1 MKQNTRAAVALTAL
15 LSPLAALAG
24 QPAEVEIYDRTDGR
38 LLPIYWHA
46 GERHIAGEPGHEY
59 EIRVRNRTG
68 GRLLAVTSVDGVD
81 VLSGRTASFDQGGY
95 VLDPRGRLSVDG
107 WRKNMGEVAAFY
119 FTSLPDSY
127 AARTGRPDNVGVIG
141 VALFREQAYY
151 PEAVIGQSMP
161 SSGAERRDRPSE
173 PTVAGNRPAPTAPP
187 RAERQDDASSVGEL
201 AKEGRLGTG
210 HGQRLDSG
218 AYYTSFE
225 RASSTPDGVIR
236 IYYDSHRN
244 LVAQGIIPR
253 PKYRYAQQVPDPFP
267 GGFVP
272 DP

>member
-1 MKQNTRAAVALTAL
+1 MNQNTLRAVAITAL

-24 QPAEVEIYDRTDGR
+24 QPAEVEVYDRTNGR

-68 GRLLAVTSVDGVD
+68 GRLLAITSVDGVD
-81 VLSGRTASFDQGGY
+81 VLSGRTASFNEGGY
-95 VLDPRGRLSVDG
+95 VLDPRGRLTVDG

-127 AARTGRPDNVGVIG
+127 AARTGRPDNIGVIG
-141 VALFREQAYY
+141 VALFRERVSSR
-151 PEAVIGQSMP
+151 EEVVGQ
-161 SSGAERRDRPSE
+161 RE
-173 PTVAGNRPAPTAPP
+173 PVAAPP
-187 RAERQDDASSVGEL
+187 ATVEREADGRL

-210 HGQRLDSG
+210 HGQRIDSG
-218 AYYTSFE
+218 AYWTSFE
-225 RASSTPDGVIR
+225 RASPTPDGVIR

-253 PKYRYAQQVPDPFP
+253 PKYRYAQK
-267 GGFVP
+267 
-272 DP
+272 